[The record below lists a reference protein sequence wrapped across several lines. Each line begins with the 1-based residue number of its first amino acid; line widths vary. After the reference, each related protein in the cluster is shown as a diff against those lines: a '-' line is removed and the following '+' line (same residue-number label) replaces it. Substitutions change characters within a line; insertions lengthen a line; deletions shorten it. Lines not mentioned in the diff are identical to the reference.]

1 MSENDNDKLKPAEE
15 NPWYV
20 LATLYG
26 ENPDKN
32 TLALNKDLW
41 NKFFKHKL
49 EGQPLAKEIS
59 ERFSSR
65 ISGQFLPNPQEGIDF
80 SGTEF
85 KERLNLMTFEFPKFA
100 KFANSRFNRGL
111 ILQAAKFDSDAIFS
125 NAKFFEHADFGMVE
139 FTEQVIFY
147 QSDFYTDGLLS
158 DDDDGDVVCV
168 RFDKAIFK
176 GLCTFMDASFHR
188 SSSFNNCQ
196 FVGPC
201 NLSKAKFEKNYP
213 VIESAVFHQ
222 KTTLSAKK
230 EYWPSPQNCEQ
241 NPEEA
246 KATCEILREQME
258 AQGLHEQAH
267 FFFRREMHFARKTG
281 SFWQAIPNWL
291 FYVVSD
297 YGYSILLPFVWLY
310 NFWMGGALIYLQ
322 FTELTK
328 FKSLGLSVSNLLQI
342 AGLQRVYWPN
352 VIECLPWG
360 LKFLGGL
367 QTLLAIPF
375 LFLLLLGLRN
385 RFRLK

>member
-1 MSENDNDKLKPAEE
+1 MSEKDNTELKPAEE

-59 ERFSSR
+59 ERFYSR
-65 ISGQFLPNPQEGIDF
+65 LSGQFLPNPQEGIDF
-80 SGTEF
+80 SNTNF
-85 KERLNLMTFEFPKFA
+85 KERLNLMTFEFPKHA

-111 ILQAAKFDSDAIFS
+111 VLQAAKFDSGANFS

-139 FTEQVIFY
+139 FTKEVIFY
-147 QSDFYTDGLLS
+147 QSDFYTDGVLC
-158 DDDDGDVVCV
+158 DDGDVVCV

-230 EYWPSPQNCEQ
+230 EYWPSSQNCEQ

-281 SFWQAIPNWL
+281 PFWQAIPNCF
-291 FYVVSD
+291 FYFLSD
-297 YGYSILLPFVWLY
+297 YGYSILRPVLGLLSCWIT
-310 NFWMGGALIYLQ
+310 GALIY
-322 FTELTK
+322 FDTTKLT
-328 FKSLGLSVSNLLQI
+328 FGGAMGLSVSNLLQI
-342 AGLQRVYWPN
+342 TGLQRVYWSDF
-352 VIECLPWG
+352 IEWLPWG
-360 LKFLGGL
+360 LKFLGGA
-367 QTLLAIPF
+367 QTLLAIPL

>member
-1 MSENDNDKLKPAEE
+1 MSEKDNTELTPAEE

-32 TLALNKDLW
+32 TLALNKGLW

-59 ERFSSR
+59 ERFNSR
-65 ISGQFLPNPQEGIDF
+65 LPGQFLPNPQEGIDF
-80 SGTEF
+80 SNTNF

-111 ILQAAKFDSDAIFS
+111 ILQAAKFDSAANFS
-125 NAKFFEHADFGMVE
+125 NAKFFEHADFGVVE
-139 FTEQVIFY
+139 FTEEVIFY

-158 DDDDGDVVCV
+158 DDGDVVCV

-230 EYWPSPQNCEQ
+230 EYWPSSPNCEQ

-281 SFWQAIPNWL
+281 SFWRAIPNWL

-328 FKSLGLSVSNLLQI
+328 FKSLGLSISNLLQI
-342 AGLQRVYWPN
+342 TGLQRVYWPD

-360 LKFLGGL
+360 LKFLGGA
-367 QTLLAIPF
+367 QTLLAIPL

>member
-32 TLALNKDLW
+32 TLALNRGLW

-65 ISGQFLPNPQEGIDF
+65 IPGQFLPNPQEGIDF
-80 SGTEF
+80 SNTNF

-111 ILQAAKFDSDAIFS
+111 ILQAAKFDSDANFS

-158 DDDDGDVVCV
+158 DDGDVVCV

-201 NLSKAKFEKNYP
+201 NLSKAKFEKNFP

-258 AQGLHEQAH
+258 TQGLHEQAH

-297 YGYSILLPFVWLY
+297 YGHSIFMPFIWLY
-310 NFWMGGALIYLQ
+310 NLWLVFGLIYFDTTKLTFGGAM
-322 FTELTK
+322 
-328 FKSLGLSVSNLLQI
+328 GLSVSNLFQI
-342 AGLQRVYWPN
+342 TGLQRVYWSDF
-352 VIECLPWG
+352 IECLPSW
-360 LKFLGGL
+360 LKFLGGA
-367 QTLLAIPF
+367 QTLLAIPL